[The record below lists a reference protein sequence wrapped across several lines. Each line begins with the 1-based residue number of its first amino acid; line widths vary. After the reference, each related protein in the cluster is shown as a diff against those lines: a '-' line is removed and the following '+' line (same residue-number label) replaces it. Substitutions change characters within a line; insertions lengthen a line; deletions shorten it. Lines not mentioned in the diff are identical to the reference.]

1 MLCVLSY
8 QRHIRAALADI
19 HRSENDI
26 DEIRTKIT
34 SQKALILSWRA
45 EADRLKKEA
54 QGLRREADSR
64 CMP

>member
-19 HRSENDI
+19 RRSENDI
-26 DEIRTKIT
+26 DEIRT
-34 SQKALILSWRA
+34 KALILSWRA